1 MRTRKDIILGVTFTA
16 TQLRL
21 VEAQG
26 RASNPQ
32 VLHAGVAPMPE
43 GAFVGDRIVDPEAV
57 GIALR
62 RLVDSAGAVSRDA
75 VFGIASGSVITQV
88 MNVPFVPETEL
99 QAVLEGELEHYKI
112 MRHGESAFDY
122 LRLSAAGQSQPSAD
136 AQAGGESPM
145 LLMAAD
151 KNVIALYQ
159 RVAELAGLNL
169 VSLEPTLL
177 GMYRVGWMLTK
188 GQPGGLCLSVDHVR
202 SELAFI
208 DAGAIRLYR
217 RIDVG
222 SENLFPTLFPNAA
235 QNSSNAGRPRAS
247 ILGEEEEPGLAL
259 SGLNSGLPGISM
271 NMSAARA
278 VALEVRRSIEYYRRE
293 HPDRSD
299 GDIVLV
305 ADTPAMETM
314 QPWLQEEL
322 GRNVMLLKPAL
333 LRDLTGVNLL
343 QVPGSDSAGSGAS
356 SELALMP
363 ALGLALGLLP
373 DAPADVPRFNLTSAH
388 RLNAIAAAARRT
400 LLSSAAASLIVLLL
414 GITIAGL
421 IYLRVGVAERELN
434 RLQAEYTAKQQQQN
448 LIVSTWQRQQNQLTA
463 LQNKGYPFPRVMD
476 AISNVVAPQAGL
488 TEVALDSGGR
498 LSVTGTAVN
507 DLAVVQTLDGMRSV
521 NWFVFPTLDSQE
533 RKRDR
538 QELPPHVEFKISTQL
553 AAATTP
559 PPAPKTGGTP

>member
-1 MRTRKDIILGVTFTA
+1 
-16 TQLRL
+16 
-21 VEAQG
+21 
-26 RASNPQ
+26 
-32 VLHAGVAPMPE
+32 MPE
-43 GAFVGDRIVDPEAV
+43 GAFVGDRIVEPEAV

-88 MNVPFVPETEL
+88 MNVPLVPETEL

-122 LRLSAAGQSQPSAD
+122 LRLSAAGQSQPSEEG
-136 AQAGGESPM
+136 QAGGETPM

-188 GQPGGLCLSVDHVR
+188 GQPDALCLSVDHVR

-235 QNSSNAGRPRAS
+235 QNSTNAARPRAS

-322 GRNVMLLKPAL
+322 GRKVMLLKPGL
-333 LRDLTGVNLL
+333 LRDLNGVNLL
-343 QVPGSDSAGSGAS
+343 QIPGSDSAES
-356 SELALMP
+356 SELALLP

-388 RLNAIAAAARRT
+388 RLNALAAAARRA
-400 LLSSAAASLIVLLL
+400 LLTSAAASLIVLLL
-414 GITIAGL
+414 GVTIAGL
-421 IYLRVGVAERELN
+421 IHLRVGAAERELN
-434 RLQAEYTAKQQQQN
+434 RLQAEYATKQQQQN

-463 LQNKGYPFPRVMD
+463 LQNKGFPFPRLMD

-488 TEVALDSGGR
+488 TEVDLDAGGR

-559 PPAPKTGGTP
+559 PPAPKSGGTP